1 MAALML
7 KLPEPLI
14 EVTLRA
20 SAALAGL
27 WFVVNA
33 WLQWRA
39 APTRLTLPLIVIGE
53 MTTVL
58 LLLCSRVPKRRDWHP
73 LSCLCTLVATY
84 YFIAVRL
91 APGAHLLPE
100 SAGSAMQCIGL
111 IWALLAKLSLRGSFG
126 MLPANRGVVSSGVYR
141 WTRHPMYTGYFV
153 SHMGF
158 LLANFGAHNV
168 LLFTALYVAQGWR
181 VWSEE
186 RLLARDPA
194 YRRYMQR
201 VRYRVLPG
209 VF

>member
-1 MAALML
+1 MYWIDL
-7 KLPEPLI
+7 
-14 EVTLRA
+14 
-20 SAALAGL
+20 GL
-27 WFVVNA
+27 
-33 WLQWRA
+33 
-39 APTRLTLPLIVIGE
+39 IGE
-53 MTTVL
+53 
-58 LLLCSRVPKRRDWHP
+58 
-73 LSCLCTLVATY
+73 
-84 YFIAVRL
+84 AVVTWL
-91 APGAHLLPE
+91 
-100 SAGSAMQCIGL
+100 
-111 IWALLAKLSLRGSFG
+111 FG